1 MRGMEY
7 FRTHY
12 DEILHWLMAGYAG
25 FEGLYSVILHGR
37 NFANAQTGNLMSLIE
52 DLLGGNMFAVM
63 TRVGALLMFVTG
75 VITSFLLSK
84 KTSKDMRKIVIAV
97 NAVTLTAVALMPLDW
112 DPIMTIYPMIF
123 AASFQW
129 GTFSEAQGYASSTI
143 FLSNNTKQS
152 ALAWTQFVM
161 TKDWKFFHK
170 AILYTFTII
179 SFLTGCYVAGHAV
192 FAYGAGGAY
201 IGYTILA
208 IALILVC
215 MSDRYGGKQAVQKMD
230 RIAEVEAEEKMP
242 K

>member
-1 MRGMEY
+1 MNY

-37 NFANAQTGNLMSLIE
+37 NFANAQTGNLMSLVE
-52 DLLGGNMFAVM
+52 DFLLGDMVNVM
-63 TRVGALLMFVTG
+63 ARVGALIMFVAG
-75 VITSFLLSK
+75 VVISFLLSK

-112 DPIMTIYPMIF
+112 HLIITIYPMIF

-152 ALAWTQFVM
+152 ALAWTQFFM

-170 AILYTFTII
+170 AILYTFTIV
-179 SFLTGCYVAGHAV
+179 SFLTGCYVAGCSV
-192 FAYGAGGAY
+192 IAYGAGGAY

-215 MSDRYGGKQAVQKMD
+215 LSDRYGGKQAVQKMD
-230 RIAEVEAEEKMP
+230 RIAEVEAEERMP